1 MWTRIKFEP
10 VAFWGLLSA
19 VAVATLALLLAFD
32 VITVTEEQIAL
43 ILGLFAA
50 LGSVL
55 TFLIRGIVTPIG
67 NPKNKVG
74 NPLVPLEGD
83 SADTPPGI

>member
-1 MWTRIKFEP
+1 MWTRIKSES
-10 VAFWGLLSA
+10 VAFCGLLSA

-32 VITVTEEQIAL
+32 LITVTEEQTAL

-55 TFLIRGIVTPIG
+55 TFLVRGIVTPIA

-74 NPLVPLEGD
+74 NPLVPFNHGNGEYR
-83 SADTPPGI
+83 